1 MNVHAND
8 CPRRALSSAE
18 CLCEHQQELEREEA
32 EDIAAIQRL
41 TKENGDKYRA
51 AAKRIWAS
59 AGTDIDDDAKVS
71 RPDGP
76 GAEPGAYVQAWVWVD
91 DDDAGIE

>member
-18 CLCEHQQELEREEA
+18 CLCEHQQELEREEVA
-32 EDIAAIQRL
+32 DTQHL

-51 AAKRIWAS
+51 AAKRRW
-59 AGTDIDDDAKVS
+59 GDEGFVEIDDNAKVS
-71 RPDGP
+71 RADDPD
-76 GAEPGAYVQAWVWVD
+76 AEPGAYVQAWVWVD
-91 DDDAGIE
+91 DAEAGIK